1 MTVSARISKFRFS
14 FPFFNKT
21 RVQICVTIPLVT
33 SVTVPLFIVIA
44 DSCNSHTLLPLG
56 RLKSGTV
63 TNVTFVTSVNYH

>member
-1 MTVSARISKFRFS
+1 MVAEPRGWFHES
-14 FPFFNKT
+14 
-21 RVQICVTIPLVT
+21 QIYVIVT

-44 DSCNSHTLLPLG
+44 DSCNSHTLRPLG